1 MIIKI
6 INWVITLSYCY
17 GALYITFNYGLTF
30 LNLATIL
37 AGGLIA
43 MKIMRILDAI
53 EAKRNTRYIDLT

>member
-30 LNLATIL
+30 INLASIL
-37 AGGLIA
+37 IFGFIA

-53 EAKRNTRYIDLT
+53 DAKKNTRYIDLT